1 MRSSTRDS
9 IDPEFELRLAAAVPS
24 LRAFVRRAAGRD
36 TDDVVQ
42 EVLLRA
48 WTYRASCRPDVEL
61 EPWLMKIG
69 VRVVLARRGSA
80 SHLSFDA
87 GAHDVGE
94 RDRELVDA
102 DELART
108 LATLPT
114 REREVLLRAHR
125 DGESLRTIAATYGV
139 PVNTVKSWLHR
150 ARKRVLATG
159 LAMAGLFGLGAW
171 LTTIDP
177 PPRPSGR
184 ILEYR
189 ASLEITTRTTV
200 ETRTVSDV
208 GTTWT
213 HRTRGPLGDV
223 VTSHEVRALG
233 RTR

>member
-1 MRSSTRDS
+1 MRSSTRES
-9 IDPEFELRLAAAVPS
+9 VDPEFELRLAAAVPS

-36 TDDVVQ
+36 TDDAVQ

-48 WTYRASCRPDVEL
+48 WMYRASCRPDVDL

-80 SHLSFDA
+80 SHLSFDV

-94 RDRELVDA
+94 RDRERVDV
-102 DELART
+102 DELTRT

-150 ARKRVLATG
+150 ARRRVIATG
-159 LAMAGLFGLGAW
+159 LAMACVIGAGTW
-171 LTTIDP
+171 LARVDAP
-177 PPRPSGR
+177 RRPSGR
-184 ILEYR
+184 VLEYR
-189 ASLEITTRTTV
+189 ASVELATRTTI
-200 ETRTVSDV
+200 ETRMVTAAGS
-208 GTTWT
+208 TWT
-213 HRTRGPLGDV
+213 LRTRGPLGDV
-223 VTSHEVRALG
+223 VMSHEVRTLG

>member
-9 IDPEFELRLAAAVPS
+9 VDSEFELRLAAAVPS
-24 LRAFVRRAAGRD
+24 LRAFVRRAAARD
-36 TDDVVQ
+36 SDDVVQ

-69 VRVVLARRGSA
+69 VRVLLARRGSA
-80 SHLSFDA
+80 SHLSFDV
-87 GAHDVGE
+87 GEHDVGQ
-94 RDRELVDA
+94 RDRELVDP

-150 ARKRVLATG
+150 ARRRVIATG
-159 LAMAGLFGLGAW
+159 LAMVIVLGVGAGLTRITPAR
-171 LTTIDP
+171 
-177 PPRPSGR
+177 PRDRCWSSGR
-184 ILEYR
+184 
-189 ASLEITTRTTV
+189 ASR
-200 ETRTVSDV
+200 S
-208 GTTWT
+208 
-213 HRTRGPLGDV
+213 
-223 VTSHEVRALG
+223 
-233 RTR
+233 

>member
-9 IDPEFELRLAAAVPS
+9 VDSEFELRLAAAVPS
-24 LRAFVRRAAGRD
+24 LRAFVRRAAARD
-36 TDDVVQ
+36 SDDVVQ

-69 VRVVLARRGSA
+69 VRVLLARRGSA
-80 SHLSFDA
+80 SHLSFDV
-87 GAHDVGE
+87 GEHDVGQ
-94 RDRELVDA
+94 RDRELVDP

-150 ARKRVLATG
+150 ARRRVIATG
-159 LAMAGLFGLGAW
+159 LAMVIVLGVGAGLTRITPA
-171 LTTIDP
+171 
-177 PPRPSGR
+177 RPAGSV
-184 ILEYR
+184 LEFR
-189 ASLEITTRTTV
+189 ASVEVVTRTTI
-200 ETRTVSDV
+200 ETRTWSAL
-208 GTTWT
+208 GSTWEI
-213 HRTRGPLGDV
+213 RTRGALGDV
-223 VTSHEVRALG
+223 IASHEVRTLG
-233 RTR
+233 SSR

>member
-9 IDPEFELRLAAAVPS
+9 VDSEFELRLAAAVPS
-24 LRAFVRRAAGRD
+24 LRAFVRRAASRD
-36 TDDVVQ
+36 SDDVVQ

-69 VRVVLARRGSA
+69 VRVLLARRGSA
-80 SHLSFDA
+80 SHLSFDV
-87 GAHDVGE
+87 GEHDVGQ
-94 RDRELVDA
+94 RDRELVDP

-150 ARKRVLATG
+150 ARRRVIATG
-159 LAMAGLFGLGAW
+159 LAMVIVLGVGAGLTRITPA
-171 LTTIDP
+171 
-177 PPRPSGR
+177 RPAGSV
-184 ILEYR
+184 LEFR
-189 ASLEITTRTTV
+189 ASVEVVTRTTI
-200 ETRTVSDV
+200 ETRTWSAL
-208 GTTWT
+208 GSTWEI
-213 HRTRGPLGDV
+213 RTRGALGDV
-223 VTSHEVRALG
+223 IASHEVRTLG
-233 RTR
+233 SSR

>member
-9 IDPEFELRLAAAVPS
+9 VDSEFELRLAAAVPS
-24 LRAFVRRAAGRD
+24 LRAFVRRAAARD
-36 TDDVVQ
+36 SDDVVQ

-69 VRVVLARRGSA
+69 VRVLLARRGSA
-80 SHLSFDA
+80 SHLSFDV
-87 GAHDVGE
+87 GEHDVGQ
-94 RDRELVDA
+94 RDRELVDP

-150 ARKRVLATG
+150 ARRRVIATG
-159 LAMAGLFGLGAW
+159 LAMVIVLGVGAGL
-171 LTTIDP
+171 T
-177 PPRPSGR
+177 R
-184 ILEYR
+184 ITPARQAGSVLEFR
-189 ASLEITTRTTV
+189 ASVEVVTRTTI
-200 ETRTVSDV
+200 ETRTWSAL
-208 GTTWT
+208 GSTWEI
-213 HRTRGPLGDV
+213 RTRGALGDV
-223 VTSHEVRALG
+223 IASHEVRTLG
-233 RTR
+233 SSR

>member
-9 IDPEFELRLAAAVPS
+9 VDSEFELRLAAAVPS
-24 LRAFVRRAAGRD
+24 LRAFVRRAASRD
-36 TDDVVQ
+36 SDDVVQ

-69 VRVVLARRGSA
+69 VRVLLARRGSA
-80 SHLSFDA
+80 SHLSFDV
-87 GAHDVGE
+87 GEHDVGQ
-94 RDRELVDA
+94 RDRELVDP

-150 ARKRVLATG
+150 ARRRVIATG
-159 LAMAGLFGLGAW
+159 LAMVIVLGVGAGLTRITPA
-171 LTTIDP
+171 
-177 PPRPSGR
+177 RPAGSV
-184 ILEYR
+184 LEFR
-189 ASLEITTRTTV
+189 ASVEVVTRTTI
-200 ETRTVSDV
+200 ETRTWSALAS
-208 GTTWT
+208 TWEI
-213 HRTRGPLGDV
+213 RTRGALGDV
-223 VTSHEVRALG
+223 IASHEVRTLG
-233 RTR
+233 SSR

>member
-1 MRSSTRDS
+1 MHSPVRETVDS
-9 IDPEFELRLAAAVPS
+9 EFELRLAAAVPS

-48 WTYRASCRPDVEL
+48 WTYRASCRPDVDL

-80 SHLSFDA
+80 QHRSLDA
-87 GAHDVGE
+87 GTHDVGVLDQE
-94 RDRELVDA
+94 PVDA
-102 DELART
+102 AELART
-108 LATLPT
+108 LAALPS
-114 REREVLLRAHR
+114 RERDVLLRAHR
-125 DGESLRTIAATYGV
+125 DGEPLRAIAAAYGV

-150 ARKRVLATG
+150 ARRRVLATG
-159 LAMAGLFGLGAW
+159 IAMVGLIAIGGGL
-171 LTTIDP
+171 LTIDP

-200 ETRTVSDV
+200 ELCTVSDV

-213 HRTRGPLGDV
+213 NRTRGPLGDV

>member
-9 IDPEFELRLAAAVPS
+9 IDPEFELRLAAALPS

-94 RDRELVDA
+94 RDRERVDA

-108 LATLPT
+108 LATLPA

-125 DGESLRTIAATYGV
+125 DGESLRAIAATYGV

-150 ARKRVLATG
+150 ARRRVIATG
-159 LAMAGLFGLGAW
+159 LAMVCLVALGAR
-171 LTTIDP
+171 LARIDA
-177 PPRPSGR
+177 PRRPAGR
-184 ILEYR
+184 VLEYR
-189 ASLEITTRTTV
+189 ASVEIATRTTI
-200 ETRTVSDV
+200 ETRTVSAA
-208 GTTWT
+208 GSTWT

-223 VTSHEVRALG
+223 VTTHEVRALG